1 MRDYIIAIIIFLIIV
16 VIIMTAPVFMDC
28 VKSAKADE
36 LLDDYLVDGNYI
48 AQGLYPA
55 KWFSENRICLRYD
68 GPEYAIVEV
77 TDEFGKTWGHWQW
90 KVKPGNKVM
99 VYIPDGMYLNINHGA
114 LTIIDDMTWM
124 EVDE

>member
-1 MRDYIIAIIIFLIIV
+1 MRDYIISIIIFLIIAALV
-16 VIIMTAPVFMDC
+16 LAPLISAGI
-28 VKSAKADE
+28 KTAKADE
-36 LLDDYLVDGNYI
+36 LFEDYLVDGNYI

-77 TDEFGKTWGHWQW
+77 TDEFGRTWGHWQW
-90 KVKPGNKVM
+90 KVKPGDRVM
-99 VYIPDGMYLNINHGA
+99 VYIPDGMFLNINRGA

-124 EVDE
+124 EVDK

>member
-1 MRDYIIAIIIFLIIV
+1 MKNYIISIIIFFLIIAAI
-16 VIIMTAPVFMDC
+16 VITPLVMADFEI
-28 VKSAKADE
+28 AKADE
-36 LLDDYLVDGNYI
+36 LCDDYLVDGKYI

-90 KVKPGNKVM
+90 KVKPGDKVM
-99 VYIPDGMYLNINHGA
+99 VYIPDGMYLNINRGA
-114 LTIIDDMTWM
+114 LTIVDDMTWM
-124 EVDE
+124 EADK